1 MAYGSVTVNSD
12 TSIVLVAQNP
22 KRHSLLITNL
32 GASVVFIGSDSSVT
46 TATGIALSSGSNLT
60 EDASGT
66 SIWGGDIYG
75 IAGGGIAT
83 VRYWERQR

>member
-1 MAYGSVTVNSD
+1 MAYGSVTVNSN
-12 TSIVLVAQNP
+12 TSIALIAANT

-46 TATGIALSSGSNLT
+46 TATGIALVSGANLT

-66 SIWGGDIYG
+66 GIWGGAFYG

-83 VRYWERQR
+83 VRVWERVR